1 MAHDDV
7 VLDVRLKP
15 VETLLFRSDI
25 VAAGKFRCPATD
37 PLFRDSGPC
46 SHHTFVFPRT
56 VTAIRFDD
64 GRSFVATP
72 SSVVFYNE
80 HQRYTRARVNEIDAS
95 DWFVVAGDVL
105 AEIIRFDDPRRPFAV
120 AEAPVDAAAFLEQRR
135 LFDALD
141 AWNAAAGGSARPRFD
156 ALEVEEAVL
165 GVLRRVVKDA
175 REKPKRAADEVE
187 EVKRLLARDV
197 TRNIELRR
205 LAGAVSMS
213 PFALC
218 RAFRARTGETITRYR
233 HTLRLRL
240 ALDRLRDERAGITGI
255 ALDLGYSSHS
265 HFTAAFRRHFG
276 VAPSAWRAGAGRRS

>member
-1 MAHDDV
+1 
-7 VLDVRLKP
+7 
-15 VETLLFRSDI
+15 
-25 VAAGKFRCPATD
+25 
-37 PLFRDSGPC
+37 
-46 SHHTFVFPRT
+46 

-80 HQRYTRARVNEIDAS
+80 HQRYTRARVSEIDAS
-95 DWFVVAGDVL
+95 DWYVVAEDVL
-105 AEIIRFDDPRRPFAV
+105 AEILRFDDPRRPFAV

-135 LFDALD
+135 VFDALD
-141 AWNAAAGGSARPRFD
+141 GNAAPPFD
-156 ALEVEEAVL
+156 ALEVEETIL
-165 GVLRRVVKDA
+165 GVLRRVAGGA
-175 REKPKRAADEVE
+175 RERPKRAADEVE
-187 EVKRLLARDV
+187 EVKRLVARDV
-197 TRNIELRR
+197 TRNIALRR

-240 ALDRLRDERAGITGI
+240 ALDRLRDERAGITDI

-276 VAPSAWRAGAGRRS
+276 VAPSAWRAIS